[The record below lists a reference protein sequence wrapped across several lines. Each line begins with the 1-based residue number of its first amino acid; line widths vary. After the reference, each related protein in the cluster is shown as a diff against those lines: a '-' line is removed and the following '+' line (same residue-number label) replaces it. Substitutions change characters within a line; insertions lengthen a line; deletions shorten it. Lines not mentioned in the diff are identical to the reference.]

1 MRKFLVI
8 ALALPVL
15 SFASSL
21 DMSTLKCNSLSITSA
36 TTLKQIQDN
45 CKIKDQKTHNGM
57 YQVEFTNTTTNKSV
71 SCDFANNDPAAVV
84 NGCH

>member
-36 TTLKQIQDN
+36 TTLQQVQNSCMIKKQE
-45 CKIKDQKTHNGM
+45 THKGM

>member
-8 ALALPVL
+8 ALTLPVL

-21 DMSTLKCNSLSITSA
+21 DMNTLACKNLPITST
-36 TTLKQIQDN
+36 TTLKQVQDN
-45 CKIKDQKTHNGM
+45 CNIKDQKTHKGM
-57 YQVEFTNTTTNKSV
+57 YQVEFTNAATNKSV
-71 SCDFANNDPAAVV
+71 SCDFANNDPAATV